1 MLRTLT
7 LVLCLAAG
15 AGPAFGLTQQ
25 EAGIRAVIDDQIAA
39 LKADDFSK
47 AFTYAS
53 PMIQHLFGNAANFGE
68 MVQRGYPM
76 VWRPA
81 TVRYLGVHDEA
92 GGPHQRVMVT
102 DAQGRLWVL
111 DYRMV
116 QVDGAWR
123 IDGVQILPATGA
135 GV

>member
-1 MLRTLT
+1 MLRILT
-7 LVLCLAAG
+7 LALCLSVG
-15 AGPAFGLTQQ
+15 SGPAFGLTQR

-39 LKADDFSK
+39 LKAGDFPK

-53 PMIQHLFGNAANFGE
+53 PMIQHLFGNAANFGD
-68 MVQRGYPM
+68 MVERGYPM
-76 VWRPA
+76 VRRPA
-81 TVRYLGVHDEA
+81 SVRYLGVHAEA
-92 GGPHQRVMVT
+92 GAPHQRVMMT
-102 DAQGRLWVL
+102 DAKGRLWVL